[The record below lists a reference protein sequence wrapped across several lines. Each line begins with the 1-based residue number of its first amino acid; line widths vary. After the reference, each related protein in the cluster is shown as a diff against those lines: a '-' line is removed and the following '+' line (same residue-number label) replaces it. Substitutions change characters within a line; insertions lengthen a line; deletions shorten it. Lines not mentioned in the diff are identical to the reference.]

1 MTLNVFLSRIISVTF
16 VNTEKSRLCL
26 PLGTYKVLLHF
37 RLIIYQALQNV
48 CLNLSTFTLS
58 CSGLSFRAIVRVGAK
73 GDLGILR
80 NLRVR
85 KRRTEKE
92 IEVENL
98 LFSGPMDLK
107 T

>member
-1 MTLNVFLSRIISVTF
+1 MSRIVSVTF

-73 GDLGILR
+73 GALGIPGIWG
-80 NLRVR
+80 VQ

-92 IEVENL
+92 IEIDNL
-98 LFSGPMDLK
+98 LLSAPLDLK
-107 T
+107 I